1 MGLEHHRA
9 TGGQGRGGVAAGGGE
24 RQWEVAGAEH
34 GHWAHGGAVLAQVR
48 ARQRFAL
55 GQGLVDTRT
64 VEVATAQHLGEQAHL
79 PAGAA
84 TLALDTGGGQRG
96 FAAGQ
101 GYEVIAQ
108 GIEFVGDGVEEFG
121 TARGRQVAVDRES
134 ALGGFHGQVDLAQG
148 GLEKRARQLL
158 AGGGVDAV
166 QASIAFG
173 AALTVNEVES
183 GEVHLKS
190 SLGEK

>member
-1 MGLEHHRA
+1 MTADLTA
-9 TGGQGRGGVAAGGGE
+9 LAGRPVIVGGGL
-24 RQWEVAGAEH
+24 AGLMTALEL
-34 GHWAHGGAVLAQVR
+34 APTPCVLV
-48 ARQRFAL
+48 
-55 GQGLVDTRT
+55 
-64 VEVATAQHLGEQAHL
+64 
-79 PAGAA
+79 
-84 TLALDTGGGQRG
+84 TG
-96 FAAGQ
+96 
-101 GYEVIAQ
+101 
-108 GIEFVGDGVEEFG
+108 
-121 TARGRQVAVDRES
+121 S
-134 ALGGFHGQVDLAQG
+134 ALGADCASDLAQG